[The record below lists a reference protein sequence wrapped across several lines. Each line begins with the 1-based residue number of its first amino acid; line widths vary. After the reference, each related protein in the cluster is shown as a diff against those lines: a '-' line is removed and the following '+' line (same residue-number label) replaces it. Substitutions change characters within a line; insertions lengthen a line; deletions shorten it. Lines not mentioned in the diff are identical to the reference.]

1 MKGDIILVRLIVTG
15 AINWDINLFV
25 TRFPQVGEEV
35 SVRKITRVPGG
46 TAANVSVAAARLL
59 TRGDVAFLGGLG
71 TDALGT
77 SQVQLLE
84 QEGVDTSAIKFVVG
98 EESGQAYITIDAS
111 GQNCIHTH
119 FGANLHLLP
128 GDLTEHTRLN
138 LIKKAQV
145 IVIMDPPLA
154 TAERMAALGKDSAA
168 TVIWDPGVY
177 SDLGVKKLAK
187 TLANTDYF
195 ILNRLEFQN
204 LLGTHESRAVGER
217 LAEIRSS
224 LTAVIKQGAA
234 GCTLVKDAG
243 RSCLFFPS
251 IRLERMGLTVVNT
264 VGCGDAFIGAF
275 AASKVHGVS
284 DEVAVTRANYAG
296 AFKATKQ
303 ETRGSPTKAEL
314 DAFIQKVEA
323 LT

>member
-1 MKGDIILVRLIVTG
+1 VNGEITLTRLIVTG

-25 TRFPQVGEEV
+25 TQFPQVGEEV

-84 QEGVDTSAIKFVVG
+84 REGVDTSAIKFVDG
-98 EESGQAYITIDAS
+98 EASGQAYITIDAS
-111 GQNCIHTH
+111 GHNCIHTY
-119 FGANLHLLP
+119 FGANLRLLP
-128 GDLTEHTRLN
+128 GDLSTPTRLN
-138 LIKKAQV
+138 LIKAAHV

-154 TAERMAALGKDSAA
+154 TAERMAALGKDSEA
-168 TVIWDPGVY
+168 TIIWDPGVY

-195 ILNRLEFQN
+195 ILNHLEFQK
-204 LLGTHESRAVGER
+204 LLGTHEPRAVGER
-217 LAEIRSS
+217 LAEIRSG
-224 LTAVIKQGAA
+224 LTAIIKQGAA
-234 GCTLVKDAG
+234 GSTLVTDEG
-243 RSCLFFPS
+243 RSCTFFPS
-251 IRLERMGLTVVNT
+251 IQLAKLGLTVVNT

-275 AASKVHGVS
+275 AAAKVRGVS
-284 DEVAVTRANYAG
+284 DADAVTRATFVG

-303 ETRGSPTKAEL
+303 ETRGCPTEAEL
-314 DAFIQKVEA
+314 DAFLRTVEA
-323 LT
+323 